1 MTFKIGFT
9 AESKNEN
16 QAENIDENIAVANNE
31 TAQAKKSVVDVFFP
45 ERGLTCSYYNDSFD
59 LHKGD
64 MVFVDGKLEGKR
76 GYVVGV
82 NYNFKIKLSDYK
94 RVISV
99 ADTRVQGRLY
109 ISGSHFLVFD
119 RRVIPSEKV
128 ITWFKAPSDDEEFA
142 YGGDGEGFSLDN
154 LDGMN
159 VSGAVAERG
168 YNYYM
173 ENKVVY
179 LCVDGNK
186 GFAIVTGTESYEVEF
201 EYNNGEISN
210 LVCSCYCTFNCKH
223 EFAVMLQL
231 KDLLDFIENNYG
243 DEYEKSGYFAA
254 VSKGALFQ
262 FAIDTKSKGG
272 FVLE

>member
-59 LHKGD
+59 LRKGD

-254 VSKGALFQ
+254 VSKGVLFQ
-262 FAIDTKSKGG
+262 FAIDTKSKGS